1 MRSSNQLT
9 PRILG
14 ELAFAVIVGAGGYLY
29 LTSSPPVATTK
40 STKSLTSSSPRQTTT
55 PIMATHQMMLV
66 YKNGTYSAT
75 ATYSVPSGA
84 QNDIKVTLTIQGD
97 TIIAVTT
104 NNNISESQSQ
114 YYVDS
119 FNSNINSAVVGSAL
133 TDAYAG
139 RVGGASLT
147 SNAFDDALRT
157 IVNDAKA

>member
-14 ELAFAVIVGAGGYLY
+14 ELAIAVIVGAGSYLY
-29 LTSSPPVATTK
+29 LNSSPPVITNK
-40 STKSLTSSSPRQTTT
+40 SIKSLTISSQPQTTT
-55 PIMATHQMMLV
+55 PAIVTHQMMPV

-75 ATYSVPSGA
+75 ANYSVPSGT
-84 QNDIKVTLTIQGD
+84 QNDIKVILTIMGD
-97 TIIAVTT
+97 TITAVTT

-147 SNAFDDALRT
+147 SNAFNDALRT